1 MSQENVDRLRA
12 VYAEW
17 ADGNFRA
24 GGDLLAEDVVFELMA
39 DGHAPYVG
47 REAVEQQMRE
57 FLAQWKDYRVEA
69 QEMEEVGE
77 TVIVSERQH
86 GIGKSSG
93 VEAEMT
99 CVATWIFRAGLVMRI
114 RWDPDRATALE
125 AARLSE

>member
-1 MSQENVDRLRA
+1 
-12 VYAEW
+12 
-17 ADGNFRA
+17 
-24 GGDLLAEDVVFELMA
+24 
-39 DGHAPYVG
+39 
-47 REAVEQQMRE
+47 
-57 FLAQWKDYRVEA
+57 
-69 QEMEEVGE
+69 MEEVGE